1 MGRASGGRSQRPCQP
16 GAGRDPPPILDR
28 VLSVRQRYRVGVKRV
43 RPGNEPRFSVL
54 VLGTC
59 VPTCARMDRPDACR
73 LHVVERGGQVG
84 GRVDGRDDRASRRR
98 KALTAAECS
107 RVVVR
112 RVSVGLR
119 LFKIKSEGAV
129 SSGRGRGAHAA
140 AQPFGSFTS
149 ADRAR
154 RGEPGQNWFSLLLE
168 RAPVASKRP
177 FLRVGDVTLQSGW
190 RKRFAELPRSG
201 A

>member
-1 MGRASGGRSQRPCQP
+1 MTAVVAGAGSEMGRASGGRSQGPCQP

-28 VLSVRQRYRVGVKRV
+28 VLSVRRRYRVGVKRV

-154 RGEPGQNWFSLLLE
+154 GGNLDRTGFRFS
-168 RAPVASKRP
+168 
-177 FLRVGDVTLQSGW
+177 
-190 RKRFAELPRSG
+190 
-201 A
+201 